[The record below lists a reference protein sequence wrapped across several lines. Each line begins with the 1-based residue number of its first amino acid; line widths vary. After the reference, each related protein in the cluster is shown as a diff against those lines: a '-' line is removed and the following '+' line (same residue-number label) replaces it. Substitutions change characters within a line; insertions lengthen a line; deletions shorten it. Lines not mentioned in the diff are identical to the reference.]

1 MKTTLRAVTALLC
14 MILWIGCGN
23 GTGKKAGT
31 DKNAGA
37 SRTAEAGHAGDD
49 GHGHEGEAG
58 HDGAHAAPG
67 VAPGS
72 YADWCGE
79 HGVPESACTRCDP
92 ALAAAFKATHD
103 WCEEHGL
110 PESQCL
116 RCNPGLKI
124 ERPAK
129 PQGM

>member
-1 MKTTLRAVTALLC
+1 MTMTLRAVTALFC

-23 GTGKKAGT
+23 GKGKDAGTGKA
-31 DKNAGA
+31 AGA
-37 SRTAEAGHAGDD
+37 SPPAEAGHADHDEHAGQ
-49 GHGHEGEAG
+49 AG

-67 VAPGS
+67 VTPGS

-124 ERPAK
+124 ERPAR
-129 PQGM
+129 PPGS

>member
-1 MKTTLRAVTALLC
+1 MKMTLRAVTALLC
-14 MILWIGCGN
+14 LVFWIGCGN
-23 GTGKKAGT
+23 NPGRKAGTGKEAGT
-31 DKNAGA
+31 
-37 SRTAEAGHAGDD
+37 STPAEAGHADHD
-49 GHGHEGEAG
+49 GHAGEGG
-58 HDGAHAAPG
+58 HDGTHAAPG
-67 VAPGS
+67 ATPGS

-79 HGVPESACTRCDP
+79 HGVPESVCTRCDP

-124 ERPAK
+124 ERPAR
-129 PQGM
+129 PPGS